1 MGKSSPKA
9 PAPPDYAAAN
19 REGIYADIETLP
31 IRRLIDYATRAG
43 TAVTYNDPST
53 GKPITADFTGKG
65 DIDLAKL
72 ASTTM
77 GETAL
82 QEAGNQLAVQRQYGS
97 QFQDEAL
104 KALERQDPAGFAA
117 RKELAS
123 GLRNEYST
131 GADPRE
137 SDTSRLLRDAAVS
150 ESLRTQVGDTGDN
163 ELLRMGRDAALR
175 QSLSDYQLG
184 GSLSGEQQRGIE
196 QSVRGAA
203 AARGQAL
210 SGGAALN
217 EVIGKYNMGEQLRQQ
232 RLGNLM
238 NVGQQVFGQET
249 GLAGARN
256 NQAQLRL
263 ANLFNAQNTQFG
275 QEGQMRQ
282 EAMQQQQR
290 RLSNLS
296 SYVMGQPI
304 SSQYQSLAGAQQGAS
319 PYSPVMAQGIGQ
331 NAGAGGQ
338 SAQFAGNIFGTQ
350 AQMYGTQMANQSD
363 PLATIGGGL
372 LGAATGGFG
381 TMFGA
386 GMAGKLLGGGGKGSG
401 PGSGDGSLLRMGV
414 YGPQLK

>member
-1 MGKSSPKA
+1 MGKSSPEAPKA
-9 PAPPDYAAAN
+9 PDYAAAN

-31 IRRLIDYATRAG
+31 IRRLIDYATKSG
-43 TAVTYNDPST
+43 TSVTYKDPAT
-53 GKPITADFTGKG
+53 GKDVVADFTGKG
-65 DIDLAKL
+65 DVDLAKL

-77 GETAL
+77 GQTAL

-104 KALERQDPAGFAA
+104 KALERQDPAGFTA
-117 RKELAS
+117 RKELAA
-123 GLRNEYST
+123 GLRSEYAT
-131 GADPRE
+131 GQDPRE
-137 SDTSRLLRDAAVS
+137 SDVSRLLRDAAVS

-263 ANLFNAQNTQFG
+263 GNLFNAQNVQFG

-282 EAMQQQQR
+282 ETMQQQQR

-296 SYVMGQPI
+296 AYVTGNPI
-304 SSQYQSLAGAQQGAS
+304 SSQFQSLQGAQQGAS
-319 PYSPVMAQGIGQ
+319 PYAPVMAQGAGLNQ
-331 NAGAGGQ
+331 NAGAQ
-338 SAQFAGNIFGTQ
+338 STGFASNIFGTQ
-350 AQMYGTQMANQSD
+350 AQIYKTSMENQSD
-363 PLATIGGGL
+363 PLGAILGAGVGAFTGGLGGTLGKTLGGGL
-372 LGAATGGFG
+372 GK
-381 TMFGA
+381 
-386 GMAGKLLGGGGKGSG
+386 KLLG
-401 PGSGDGSLLRMGV
+401 
-414 YGPQLK
+414 